1 MPTYLKS
8 KTVWFAILLAVL
20 PIVPA
25 YVGALNLTPIQQ
37 MVLCQAI
44 AAVVVVLRVLT
55 TQALADK

>member
-1 MPTYLKS
+1 MPPFLKS

-25 YVGALNLTPIQQ
+25 YVGVLNLTPIQQ

-44 AAVVVVLRVLT
+44 AAAVVVLRFLT
-55 TQALADK
+55 TQPLADK